1 MRVREIL
8 SRKGDDVVAIEPQA
22 TVHAALRRLNER
34 RIGALVVTRR
44 DGRIAGI
51 ISERDILREAARRC
65 DAIAVGMPSLEAIGP
80 VLVHEIMTRDV
91 ITASP
96 EDDLTSV
103 MATMTRHRIRH
114 LPIVDNDM
122 LAGIISIGDAVKACV
137 EIAEA
142 ENEQLKAYIQGATY

>member
-22 TVHAALRRLNER
+22 TVHTAVRRLNEH
-34 RIGALVVTRR
+34 RIGALVVI
-44 DGRIAGI
+44 DAEGSLAGI
-51 ISERDILREAARRC
+51 LSERDILHECARLCDTVAAG
-65 DAIAVGMPSLEAIGP
+65 VPSLEAVGP
-80 VLVHEIMTRDV
+80 VLVRDIMTRDV

-96 EDDLTSV
+96 DDDLTDV
-103 MATMTRHRIRH
+103 MSTMTERRIRH
-114 LPIVDNDM
+114 LPILDADR